1 MQTKINHLLQS
12 LPSGVVFLASWLEVK
27 GYSREL
33 QRRYVK
39 TGWLKPIGRGAL
51 VREGQEVNWLG
62 ALYSIQ
68 NQTESR
74 IHVGGRSALN
84 LLGMAHYLELNTKK
98 IHLFAPRAT
107 YLPSWFRE
115 YNWGVEFILNKTD
128 FLPPDIGMS
137 ATEEKSFTV
146 ITSGPARALLE
157 CLFLSPD
164 HFSLSECYNLMEGL
178 TTLHPDEVQGL
189 LERCK
194 SVKVVRLFLYM
205 AWKAKHAWIKHL
217 DMSRINAGKGKRSIV
232 KAGVYIPEYQITI
245 PIELSEM

>member
-12 LPSGVVFLASWLEVK
+12 LPPGVVFLASWLEMK

-51 VREGQEVNWLG
+51 VREGQAVNWLG

-68 NQTESR
+68 NQTEAK
-74 IHVGGRSALN
+74 IHIGGLSALN

-98 IHLFAPRAT
+98 IQLFAPRAT

-115 YNWGVEFILNKTD
+115 YNWGVEFIFNKTN

-137 ATEEKSFTV
+137 STEEKSFTV

-157 CLFLSPD
+157 CLFLSPA
-164 HFSLSECYNLMEGL
+164 HFSLPECYNLMEGL

-189 LERCK
+189 LEKCK

-205 AWKAKHAWIKHL
+205 AWKAKHSWVKHL
-217 DMSRINAGKGKRSIV
+217 DMSIIKTGKGKRSIV
-232 KAGVYIPEYQITI
+232 IEGVYIPEYQITI
-245 PIELSEM
+245 PEELFKM